1 MSSDAH
7 TSYEE
12 TEAGRDMRI
21 AADTRDMYDALT
33 ENPNSPLYGVDRK
46 KVFLLAASYGW
57 SNGLR
62 DPIDGDASGLFN
74 RPTPTDQQRWII
86 GSLAVA
92 EERNPFVL
100 KDEVL
105 TFEIAEEYANSG
117 IRELYRIYN
126 APEDGFIEL
135 TTDLIKLGRDRADP

>member
-21 AADTRDMYDALT
+21 AADTRDSYEALT
-33 ENPNSPLYGVDRK
+33 ENPNSPLYGVDK
-46 KVFLLAASYGW
+46 KELFLLAASYGW

-62 DPIDGDASGLFN
+62 NPIDDEGFGLFN
-74 RPTPTDQQRWII
+74 RPTLTDQQRWVIKSI
-86 GSLAVA
+86 AIA
-92 EERNPFVL
+92 EEQDPFVL

-117 IRELYRIYN
+117 IRELYGLYN

-135 TTDLIKLGRDRADP
+135 TTDLIKSGRE